1 MPPKRGRQAAPRPE
15 HVIARGAVQLPG
27 AGLGGRSVCKAVW
40 EGKFLCKET
49 GSYLTPPFQGQVVR
63 GRLGGK
69 NAAVVILTRAPCI
82 HGPDTC

>member
-1 MPPKRGRQAAPRPE
+1 MSLREVPCSFLALGSAGGLC
-15 HVIARGAVQLPG
+15 ARLF
-27 AGLGGRSVCKAVW
+27 
-40 EGKFLCKET
+40 GKESSCAET